1 MDMIQHIEKQTAAVI
16 LSVILLGS
24 CVQERIGQTPTD
36 SDAPSPVQSV
46 RVEPTPGGADIYYT
60 LPRETDISY
69 VVCEYSRLGEAKKAV
84 ASVYND
90 HLSVEGFLEE
100 VETPFTLY
108 LVDHSENRSPEYK
121 GTFTPLEAPIRAVYK
136 TLAATPDFGG
146 ASISWE
152 NPSQALIGAFLLA
165 RDDDGE
171 WEEYDL
177 VYSSLEHAKRSIRG
191 YDDSPREFGV
201 RLTDKFGNFSDTCVF
216 EIRPLYEKMLD
227 KKKFSNAHLQG
238 DNYTTTPANPRPIE
252 NIWDGNL
259 TNLWHTNASAGFIP
273 PQYFSIDL
281 GVHATLSRMV
291 LFSRGENQYY
301 YGQHNL
307 RYFEVWGTHE
317 LPREADDAYW
327 TTAAWQEGWV
337 RLGDFEVVKP
347 SGEPAGVNTA
357 EDIAAQDAG
366 FEFTFESGAEDIR
379 YLRFVVKETWA
390 KTAAI
395 HICEISIYGN
405 DGEND

>member
-1 MDMIQHIEKQTAAVI
+1 MKNSVYHIMMAALAAVT
-16 LSVILLGS
+16 LT
-24 CVQERIGQTPTD
+24 CACRQEWVGQTPTD
-36 SDAPSPVQSV
+36 SVAPSAVKDV
-46 RVEPTPGGADIYYT
+46 RIEPTPGGADIYYT
-60 LPRETDISY
+60 LPQETDISY

-84 ASVYND
+84 SSVYND
-90 HLSVEGFLEE
+90 HVSIEGFLEE
-100 VETPFTLY
+100 VPTEFTLY
-108 LVDHSENRSPEYK
+108 LVDHSENRSPAYT
-121 GTFTPLEAPIRAVYK
+121 GSFTPLEAPIRSVYK
-136 TLAATPDFGG
+136 TLSAAPDFGG
-146 ASISWE
+146 AASSWD
-152 NPSQALIGAFLLA
+152 NPSRALIGAFLLA
-165 RDDDGE
+165 RNDDGD

-177 VYSSLEHAKRSIRG
+177 VFSSLGHIQRSIRG

-201 RLTDKFGNFSDTCVF
+201 RLTDKFGNFSDTCSF
-216 EIRPLYEKMLD
+216 EITPLYEKMLD

-252 NIWDGNL
+252 NIWDGNF

-273 PQYFSIDL
+273 PQYFTIDL
-281 GVHATLSRMV
+281 GVSAILSRMV

-307 RYFEVWGTHE
+307 RYFEVWGTSDLGYE
-317 LPREADDAYW
+317 TDDNIW
-327 TTAAWQEGWV
+327 TTNAWQNDWV

-366 FEFTFESGAEDIR
+366 FEFNFESGNHDIR
-379 YLRFVVKETWA
+379 YLRFIVKETWA

-405 DGEND
+405 DGETD